1 MTKPGA
7 NADPKRDH
15 RIDRE
20 TTSPSPS
27 KTRLESA
34 SNRHH
39 LPTLSFKRQQVQVQP
54 RPRHTQYHGA
64 MQPPRCSSGGSAWR
78 AAWRTSSQPIPE
90 DGRAPERVQGW
101 SVQGAM
107 YVGSGTTTKDTDR
120 IEDASHMCERN
131 SLQEHRRTRVASSG
145 RCYPD
150 RSRSSEFRSSLRAA
164 SRGGAAAVEGTAAAA
179 VSADAVIAVKTALGV
194 AVHRCSRQ
202 GHGRFGWKLLSSH
215 KRGLHERVSTPCRVG
230 GQCKTH

>member
-7 NADPKRDH
+7 NADPKRNH

-54 RPRHTQYHGA
+54 RPRHTQHHGA

-101 SVQGAM
+101 SVQGAL

-120 IEDASHMCERN
+120 IEDASR
-131 SLQEHRRTRVASSG
+131 EHVRAKLLARAPTDAGRELWQMLSRSIAKLRVPFLLARRKQRRRCSS
-145 RCYPD
+145 RRHS
-150 RSRSSEFRSSLRAA
+150 RSRSKRRRSNCRQDRLR
-164 SRGGAAAVEGTAAAA
+164 SG
-179 VSADAVIAVKTALGV
+179 
-194 AVHRCSRQ
+194 CS
-202 GHGRFGWKLLSSH
+202 S
-215 KRGLHERVSTPCRVG
+215 V
-230 GQCKTH
+230 